1 MVKDI
6 ISLVRPQQ
14 WLKNV
19 FIFLPR
25 FFSRKLGDG
34 ACLSSA
40 LIAFVIYCLVAGSI
54 YCLNDICDRESDRLH
69 PTKCRRPIA
78 SGIVSVGAGYGIMA
92 LLLVL
97 AIALTFVYDSTVRH
111 VLLINVGIYFIL
123 NIAYCFWLK
132 HIALVD
138 VFVISIGFVLRVLAG
153 GVVMAIT
160 LVGVIVVVCYI
171 MYTVSP
177 EVIERMGTS
186 NLYLTTIWVLAG
198 ILRYLQL
205 TVVDK
210 NSGSPTKI
218 LIHDRFIHVC
228 IVGWVLSFGVLIYF

>member
-19 FIFLPR
+19 FIFLPI

-78 SGIVSVGAGYGIMA
+78 SGAVSVGC
-92 LLLVL
+92 LLSTYILSDNTMF
-97 AIALTFVYDSTVRH
+97 ISQTITFFLH
-111 VLLINVGIYFIL
+111 IGQ
-123 NIAYCFWLK
+123 NIFD
-132 HIALVD
+132 H
-138 VFVISIGFVLRVLAG
+138 F
-153 GVVMAIT
+153 
-160 LVGVIVVVCYI
+160 
-171 MYTVSP
+171 
-177 EVIERMGTS
+177 
-186 NLYLTTIWVLAG
+186 
-198 ILRYLQL
+198 
-205 TVVDK
+205 
-210 NSGSPTKI
+210 
-218 LIHDRFIHVC
+218 
-228 IVGWVLSFGVLIYF
+228 

>member
-19 FIFLPR
+19 FIFLPI

-78 SGIVSVGAGYGIMA
+78 SGAVSVGAGSVSYTHLRA
-92 LLLVL
+92 HE
-97 AIALTFVYDSTVRH
+97 TRH
-111 VLLINVGIYFIL
+111 DLE
-123 NIAYCFWLK
+123 C
-132 HIALVD
+132 
-138 VFVISIGFVLRVLAG
+138 SI
-153 GVVMAIT
+153 
-160 LVGVIVVVCYI
+160 
-171 MYTVSP
+171 
-177 EVIERMGTS
+177 
-186 NLYLTTIWVLAG
+186 
-198 ILRYLQL
+198 QL
-205 TVVDK
+205 EK
-210 NSGSPTKI
+210 K
-218 LIHDRFIHVC
+218 
-228 IVGWVLSFGVLIYF
+228 

>member
-14 WLKNV
+14 WSKNV
-19 FIFLPR
+19 FIFLPI

-78 SGIVSVGAGYGIMA
+78 SGAVSMGAGYGIMA

-97 AIALTFVYDSTVRH
+97 AIALTFGFNRTARVADKCRYLFYFEYS
-111 VLLINVGIYFIL
+111 LLFLVETYCVGR
-123 NIAYCFWLK
+123 CFCDIDRLCVKGSCGWSRYGDMDF
-132 HIALVD
+132 AVD
-138 VFVISIGFVLRVLAG
+138 YLDDVSVGSVFVVCQKAG
-153 GVVMAIT
+153 RRT
-160 LVGVIVVVCYI
+160 HL
-171 MYTVSP
+171 
-177 EVIERMGTS
+177 
-186 NLYLTTIWVLAG
+186 
-198 ILRYLQL
+198 
-205 TVVDK
+205 
-210 NSGSPTKI
+210 
-218 LIHDRFIHVC
+218 
-228 IVGWVLSFGVLIYF
+228 

>member
-19 FIFLPR
+19 FIFLPI

-78 SGIVSVGAGYGIMA
+78 SGAVSVGAGYGIMA

-97 AIALTFVYDSTVRH
+97 AIALTFIYDSTVRH

-123 NIAYCFWLK
+123 KRNNGFIPGVKPGKSTKDYLDTIMDRITLPGAFFLAVVAIMPAFARIAGVSMEFSQ
-132 HIALVD
+132 
-138 VFVISIGFVLRVLAG
+138 FFG
-153 GVVMAIT
+153 GTSLLI
-160 LVGVIVVVCYI
+160 LVGV
-171 MYTVSP
+171 
-177 EVIERMGTS
+177 
-186 NLYLTTIWVLAG
+186 VLDT
-198 ILRYLQL
+198 LQQVESHL
-205 TVVDK
+205 LMRHYDGLLK
-210 NSGSPTKI
+210 SGRIKGRSGA
-218 LIHDRFIHVC
+218 
-228 IVGWVLSFGVLIYF
+228 VGAY

>member
-19 FIFLPR
+19 FIFLPI

-153 GVVMAIT
+153 GVVTGYRGRLLHYVYCIT
-160 LVGVIVVVCYI
+160 GGDRKNGDLQSLSDYD
-171 MYTVSP
+171 
-177 EVIERMGTS
+177 MGFGW
-186 NLYLTTIWVLAG
+186 NLTLFA
-198 ILRYLQL
+198 
-205 TVVDK
+205 VD
-210 NSGSPTKI
+210 SG
-218 LIHDRFIHVC
+218 R
-228 IVGWVLSFGVLIYF
+228 

>member
-19 FIFLPR
+19 FIFLPI

-78 SGIVSVGAGYGIMA
+78 SGAVSVGAGYGIMA

-97 AIALTFVYDSTVRH
+97 AIALTF
-111 VLLINVGIYFIL
+111 IY
-123 NIAYCFWLK
+123 Y
-132 HIALVD
+132 
-138 VFVISIGFVLRVLAG
+138 
-153 GVVMAIT
+153 
-160 LVGVIVVVCYI
+160 IVCRR
-171 MYTVSP
+171 S
-177 EVIERMGTS
+177 
-186 NLYLTTIWVLAG
+186 A
-198 ILRYLQL
+198 
-205 TVVDK
+205 
-210 NSGSPTKI
+210 
-218 LIHDRFIHVC
+218 
-228 IVGWVLSFGVLIYF
+228 

>member
-1 MVKDI
+1 MKDI

-19 FIFLPR
+19 FIFLPI

-153 GVVMAIT
+153 GVVTGIWISPWIILMTFLLALFLSFAKRRDDVLIYERTGDKMRLNIARYNLEFINMAIT

-171 MYTVSP
+171 C
-177 EVIERMGTS
+177 I
-186 NLYLTTIWVLAG
+186 LYH
-198 ILRYLQL
+198 R
-205 TVVDK
+205 
-210 NSGSPTKI
+210 
-218 LIHDRFIHVC
+218 R
-228 IVGWVLSFGVLIYF
+228 